1 MLLIYKYDHFTQ
13 FVSWINTAIHS
24 HKSIKLP
31 ENSLKFMTSFNQDLT
46 SIYFAQSENYYKKR
60 RQNKFVSNK
69 LFIKV
74 SGLLF

>member
-1 MLLIYKYDHFTQ
+1 
-13 FVSWINTAIHS
+13 
-24 HKSIKLP
+24 
-31 ENSLKFMTSFNQDLT
+31 MTSFNQDLT

-60 RQNKFVSNK
+60 RLQNKFVSNK